1 MAAFIVRSTA
11 LCQLQILR
19 EFWWCQL
26 EMSVLTLPKVFHGF
40 TEASRKLGEQ
50 KNVTLSSAL

>member
-1 MAAFIVRSTA
+1 MAAFIIRFIA
-11 LCQLQILR
+11 LCQLKILL

-26 EMSVLTLPKVFHGF
+26 EMSVLTLPNGF

-50 KNVTLSSAL
+50 KNVTFQVPSKL